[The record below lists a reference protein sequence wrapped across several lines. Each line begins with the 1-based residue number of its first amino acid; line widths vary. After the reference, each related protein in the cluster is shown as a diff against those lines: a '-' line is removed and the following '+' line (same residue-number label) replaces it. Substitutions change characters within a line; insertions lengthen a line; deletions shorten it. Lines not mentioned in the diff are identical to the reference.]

1 MYSELIDQKIHT
13 RNEKYCL
20 DRFISTCTTVSM
32 LFSKLLSV
40 YTFPLGIFFSEI
52 YLIINKLNEK
62 ADRNNLLSNL
72 VLQTSF

>member
-13 RNEKYCL
+13 PNEKYCL
-20 DRFISTCTTVSM
+20 DRFISTCTTVST

-52 YLIINKLNEK
+52 YLVINLRKN
-62 ADRNNLLSNL
+62 SNT
-72 VLQTSF
+72 VLK

>member
-13 RNEKYCL
+13 PNEKYCL

-52 YLIINKLNEK
+52 YLIINLRKN
-62 ADRNNLLSNL
+62 SNT
-72 VLQTSF
+72 VLKKVKRKSRP